1 MSSSQVG
8 PTSNDPPQAGPTS
21 NDPPQDAP
29 VWPVPADSS
38 GPMPD
43 SASAPM
49 PASASGPMP
58 DAPTTAAPSDA
69 PAAIPAAGM
78 ARPAGTAPSVGS
90 AGQRTWTVFS
100 QTVWDGTW
108 LVPQRLVVSVAC
120 GEVRLDLRQAQ
131 FTATET
137 EIEVLGLMGE
147 VKIVVPETHR
157 VECRGS
163 AILGEFR
170 AKESGAP
177 EPAAAEAPVLWVTGS
192 MALGEVTVYRTDA
205 APGEGAFGVD
215 GMRGWRHRRRLRG
228 AG

>member
-1 MSSSQVG
+1 MVCAGSTQHDGRMNSSQDG
-8 PTSNDPPQAGPTS
+8 PRST
-21 NDPPQDAP
+21 DPPQDAP
-29 VWPVPADSS
+29 GWPVPADSS
-38 GPMPD
+38 
-43 SASAPM
+43 S
-49 PASASGPMP
+49 PMP
-58 DAPTTAAPSDA
+58 DARATAAPSDA
-69 PAAIPAAGM
+69 PAPIPAASI
-78 ARPAGTAPSVGS
+78 ARPTGTAPSVGS

-100 QTVWDGTW
+100 QTVWDGIW

-131 FTATET
+131 FAATET

-147 VKIVVPETHR
+147 VKIVVPDTHR

-170 AKESGAP
+170 ARESGAP
-177 EPAAAEAPVLWVTGS
+177 EPPAAEAPVLWVTGS

-205 APGEGAFGVD
+205 APGEGAFGID